1 MSMEGPTATAT
12 ALGSRSPSAVH
23 SDTTE
28 STVPKKKRKR
38 WSPSLELSFSS
49 AYHSNPFN
57 LKNSWLDS
65 FDKKTDPDE
74 RFDGFASPW
83 DVINRIHLEAE
94 SEWSLDKRR
103 AYGATG
109 EFEYRYFAR
118 NRQTNHVRIS
128 LSSFYKI
135 KKHSKTMLGVFWLPY
150 AFRKNYRL
158 PEERKKIYR
167 PAYYRAFVVF
177 ARHEHRLARSWQVKV
192 SVDYAQ
198 RRFEGPFENRN
209 QDALAAGVHI
219 EKTLSKTVSFAL
231 GSEAG
236 MVRTP
241 DGLENGVPVDRS
253 FNAIRTNLE
262 IHLKLGRWKAKTS
275 GAVTYRDYTASD
287 VQNLSY
293 FGRKDTQWA
302 FKTKWSWEVSR
313 RYTVLL
319 EGGYNNTQ
327 SGRLSEDPDPDVVPY
342 TKFWFGTGLS
352 FNF

>member
-1 MSMEGPTATAT
+1 
-12 ALGSRSPSAVH
+12 
-23 SDTTE
+23 
-28 STVPKKKRKR
+28 
-38 WSPSLELSFSS
+38 
-49 AYHSNPFN
+49 
-57 LKNSWLDS
+57 
-65 FDKKTDPDE
+65 
-74 RFDGFASPW
+74 
-83 DVINRIHLEAE
+83 
-94 SEWSLDKRR
+94 
-103 AYGATG
+103 
-109 EFEYRYFAR
+109 
-118 NRQTNHVRIS
+118 
-128 LSSFYKI
+128 
-135 KKHSKTMLGVFWLPY
+135 MLGVFWLPH

-167 PAYYRAFVVF
+167 PAYYRAFGVF
-177 ARHEHRLARSWQVKV
+177 AAHEHRLARSWQVEV
-192 SVDYAQ
+192 SADYAQ

-293 FGRKDTQWA
+293 FGRKDTRWA
-302 FKTKWSWEVSR
+302 FKTKWRWKVSR
-313 RYTVLL
+313 RYTVWL

-327 SGRLSEDPDPDVVPY
+327 SSRLSEDPDPDVVPY
-342 TKFWFGTGLS
+342 TKFWLGTGVS
-352 FNF
+352 FNL